1 MDRDRAHD
9 EVVSDLTA
17 LQGRLRGVDPL
28 EASEAFDTV
37 TVTEG
42 DVSVRMSAIG
52 DRLSRLEQDLARVD
66 ARIDQEV
73 PERYTVVEW
82 RHFPSSTSPHR
93 SSNSRWTIRSRC
105 CRAPSPSV
113 WSAKADRFG
122 VLIQKA

>member
-1 MDRDRAHD
+1 MDRDRAYD

-17 LQGRLRGVDPL
+17 LQGQLRGVDPL

-82 RHFPSSTSPHR
+82 RHFPEF
-93 SSNSRWTIRSRC
+93 NF
-105 CRAPSPSV
+105 APQVFQLTLDDQIALLQGSI
-113 WSAKADRFG
+113 AERLEREG
-122 VLIQKA
+122 

>member
-1 MDRDRAHD
+1 MNGDRAHD

-17 LQGRLRGVDPL
+17 LQGRLRGVEPL
-28 EASEAFDTV
+28 EPHPTLDSV

-52 DRLSRLEQDLARVD
+52 ERLSRLEQDLARVD

-82 RHFPSSTSPHR
+82 RHFPEFNFAPQVFQLTLDDQIALLQG
-93 SSNSRWTIRSRC
+93 TIAERL
-105 CRAPSPSV
+105 
-113 WSAKADRFG
+113 D
-122 VLIQKA
+122 QEH

>member
-9 EVVSDLTA
+9 EVVSELTA

-28 EASEAFDTV
+28 EVSEASV
-37 TVTEG
+37 TVIEG

-73 PERYTVVEW
+73 PERYAVVEW
-82 RHFPSSTSPHR
+82 RHFPEFNFAPQVFQLTLDDQIALLQG
-93 SSNSRWTIRSRC
+93 TIAERLERE
-105 CRAPSPSV
+105 
-113 WSAKADRFG
+113 G
-122 VLIQKA
+122 

>member
-9 EVVSDLTA
+9 EVVSELTA
-17 LQGRLRGVDPL
+17 LQGQLRGVDPL
-28 EASEAFDTV
+28 EASEAFDTVTV

-82 RHFPSSTSPHR
+82 RHFPEFNFAPQVFQLTLDDQIALLQG
-93 SSNSRWTIRSRC
+93 TIAERLDHER
-105 CRAPSPSV
+105 
-113 WSAKADRFG
+113 
-122 VLIQKA
+122 